1 MSKSI
6 ERRPGSEAQP
16 CVIRLIP
23 TIPLRERQQA
33 LRWLSGGYR
42 QIRLPKRKKY
52 PVLFVYSRLSI
63 HVWPQVLNLRMEFW
77 TAICELTSSSAAPPG
92 GASPVVV
99 VLPLSLIQSSQ
110 EGPAVGKS
118 QSAGRD
124 SSFSGLPF
132 D

>member
-63 HVWPQVLNLRMEFW
+63 HVWPQVLNLRVELW
-77 TAICELTSSSAAPPG
+77 TAICELISSSAAPPG

-110 EGPAVGKS
+110 EGPAVGES